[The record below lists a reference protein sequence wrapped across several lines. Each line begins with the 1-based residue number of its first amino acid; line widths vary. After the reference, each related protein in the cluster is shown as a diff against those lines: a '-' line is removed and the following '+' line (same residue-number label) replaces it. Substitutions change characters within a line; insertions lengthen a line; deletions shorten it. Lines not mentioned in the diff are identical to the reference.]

1 MRHSDYTTTLRH
13 YTVLGLHDTS
23 AAVAKLPSIR
33 TPSSQSQ
40 LATGTCDHR
49 AQTRPP
55 VVPLSKREMGRSR
68 ATSRDFDEG
77 GVSTT
82 GASETAC
89 FAAQS
94 DVAQRG
100 AKVERRRLELPTPS
114 LQSTGQSAKA
124 TGIEGDSD
132 SSANR
137 PPIAPPYST
146 TSNRSDPELET
157 VVAAWSDL
165 PKVIRAGVLALVQA
179 AKSQTPR

>member
-1 MRHSDYTTTLRH
+1 MGRKRHTAEEVVNKLRQAD
-13 YTVLGLHDTS
+13 VELAKGTS
-23 AAVAKLPSIR
+23 IAAVAKLPSIR
-33 TPSSQSQ
+33 TPEKQSQ

-55 VVPLSKREMGRSR
+55 VVPLSTREMGRSR

-77 GVSTT
+77 GLNTA

-114 LQSTGQSAKA
+114 LQS
-124 TGIEGDSD
+124 
-132 SSANR
+132 
-137 PPIAPPYST
+137 
-146 TSNRSDPELET
+146 
-157 VVAAWSDL
+157 
-165 PKVIRAGVLALVQA
+165 
-179 AKSQTPR
+179 

>member
-1 MRHSDYTTTLRH
+1 MRFDRLQQRRQHLRSPRHRRVPGGPSRRRAPPTFCRSTAKRGSHALRTTLGTQLARAGVAPQVAQKIMRHSDYTTTLRH

-33 TPSSQSQ
+33 TPGRQSQ

-77 GVSTT
+77 GLNTAD
-82 GASETAC
+82 ASETAW

-100 AKVERRRLELPTPS
+100 AKVER
-114 LQSTGQSAKA
+114 AKH
-124 TGIEGDSD
+124 
-132 SSANR
+132 
-137 PPIAPPYST
+137 
-146 TSNRSDPELET
+146 
-157 VVAAWSDL
+157 
-165 PKVIRAGVLALVQA
+165 Q
-179 AKSQTPR
+179 